1 MKDFPETLLN
11 GYKNFMS
18 GRYVDERERYR
29 VLADTGQ
36 KPQTLFIACCDSR
49 SAPETIFDCGP
60 GELFVMRNV
69 ANMVP
74 PYEPDGQYH
83 ATSAAIE
90 YAVQVLKVKDI
101 VVMGHGRCGGIQAAL
116 DPNLEPLS
124 PGDFIGKWMN
134 MVKSAAEQI
143 QSNDI
148 MTASERQTAL
158 ERVSI
163 RNSIANLRAFP
174 FVKAQEVAGK
184 VRLHGAWFDIS
195 TGELWVMDSKTGD
208 FRRPDL

>member
-1 MKDFPETLLN
+1 MKDFPENLLN

-18 GRYVDERERYR
+18 GRYADERERYR

-60 GELFVMRNV
+60 GELFVVRNV

-74 PYEPDGQYH
+74 PFEPDGQYH

-134 MVKSAAEQI
+134 MVKSAASPSRPTRSCAATLVGSQC
-143 QSNDI
+143 SP
-148 MTASERQTAL
+148 S
-158 ERVSI
+158 
-163 RNSIANLRAFP
+163 
-174 FVKAQEVAGK
+174 
-184 VRLHGAWFDIS
+184 
-195 TGELWVMDSKTGD
+195 
-208 FRRPDL
+208 RRTTTSS